1 MKKYALYTRKLG
13 VYGGCW
19 LFSSNLVLSA
29 KSDSQVSV
37 GHFLFSAQISQFCF
51 QQTSGIALCNS
62 FRVFMEKET
71 GIEPEG
77 LVLMQ
82 RRWLRGNLGHLPGHW
97 LFGLCVTLSGRRN
110 GRWC

>member
-37 GHFLFSAQISQFCF
+37 GHFLFSAQMSQFCF
-51 QQTSGIALCNS
+51 QQTSGTPCAI
-62 FRVFMEKET
+62 
-71 GIEPEG
+71 
-77 LVLMQ
+77 
-82 RRWLRGNLGHLPGHW
+82 
-97 LFGLCVTLSGRRN
+97 LSGYLWKKKRALN
-110 GRWC
+110 PKGGC

>member
-1 MKKYALYTRKLG
+1 MEAVGYLVRIS
-13 VYGGCW
+13 
-19 LFSSNLVLSA
+19 FSPQKVTHRCLWVT
-29 KSDSQVSV
+29 
-37 GHFLFSAQISQFCF
+37 FLFSAQMSQFCF

-77 LVLMQ
+77 WVLMQ

-97 LFGLCVTLSGRRN
+97 LFGLRVTLSGRRN

>member
-51 QQTSGIALCNS
+51 SKHQALPCA
-62 FRVFMEKET
+62 
-71 GIEPEG
+71 I
-77 LVLMQ
+77 
-82 RRWLRGNLGHLPGHW
+82 
-97 LFGLCVTLSGRRN
+97 LSGYLWKKKRALN
-110 GRWC
+110 PDGWC

>member
-1 MKKYALYTRKLG
+1 MEAVGYLVRISFSPQKVTHRCLWVIFFVKYPKK
-13 VYGGCW
+13 
-19 LFSSNLVLSA
+19 
-29 KSDSQVSV
+29 
-37 GHFLFSAQISQFCF
+37 SQFRF
-51 QQTSGIALCNS
+51 QHTSGIALCNS
-62 FRVFMEKET
+62 FRVFMDKET

-77 LVLMQ
+77 WVLMQ